1 MSAPEAADPAAWLP
15 HRPPFLFID
24 RIVSLTP
31 GERASARLAVSAA
44 AGWMAGRERWP
55 ATLLLEALAQTAGLA
70 LRSNVPAG
78 PRLVSRLAAVPRF
91 RMRREVLPGAR
102 VILHAERLRVHGAF
116 QRFRVHAETDAG
128 RCAEGEL
135 VLWSAAPAAD

>member
-1 MSAPEAADPAAWLP
+1 MIAPVPADPAAWLP

-24 RIVSLTP
+24 RIESLTP

-44 AGWMAGRERWP
+44 SWLAGRERWP

-70 LRSNVPAG
+70 LRSKAPEG
-78 PRLVSRLAAVPRF
+78 PRLISRLASVPRF

-135 VLWSAAPAAD
+135 VLWSAAPAAG